1 MSKFYTD
8 LDLRGNELRGVR
20 IQNLATPPEKP
31 RKGMIYYDTSE
42 DELRYYNGR
51 RWVGYYSDV
60 FYDLKE
66 AEESARVNPK
76 LGRALTV
83 IDTVLNTVTLY
94 VVSQA
99 DGTLSQVGSSEPLDY
114 NFLLNKP
121 SINGVTL
128 IGDTDSDNLGIVKP
142 LSNQDILNILSR

>member
-8 LDLRGNELRGVR
+8 LDLRGNELRNVR

-31 RKGMIYYDTSE
+31 TKGMVYYDTSDE
-42 DELRYYNGR
+42 ELRYYNGR

-60 FYDLKE
+60 FYDLEE
-66 AEESARVNPK
+66 AKASAQLNPK
-76 LGRALTV
+76 LGRSLTV
-83 IDTVLNTVTLY
+83 LDTVQNTVTLY
-94 VVSQA
+94 VVA
-99 DGTLSQVGSSEPLDY
+99 RDNGELSQVGSSEPLDY
-114 NFLLNKP
+114 NFLVNKP

-128 IGDTDSDNLGIVKP
+128 IGDTDSDNLGIVEP